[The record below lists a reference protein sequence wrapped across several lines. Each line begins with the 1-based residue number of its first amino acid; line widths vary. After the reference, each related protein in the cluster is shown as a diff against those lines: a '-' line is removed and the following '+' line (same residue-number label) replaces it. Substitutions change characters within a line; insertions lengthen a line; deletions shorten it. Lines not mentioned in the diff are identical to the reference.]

1 MTVFKGFLSITKRNL
16 GMMLLYIIIFLTISI
31 FAQKMLD
38 PADASG
44 FKAEQLD
51 IAVIDR
57 DGGALAK
64 GLTDYL
70 GLFHNL
76 KDLPDDKSILQDRLF
91 YRDIYYIVTIPEDFE
106 EACLSGSEK
115 LSVTKVPGS
124 TTGYYVDQQIN
135 TFLNS
140 VRTMTAGG
148 FSVSDA
154 VARAAEYAS
163 SPPDVTLIDKTGH
176 GGSMAQHA
184 FMFQYMPYIMLSI
197 LCYTLSFIMIAF
209 GKPDVKKRTLCS
221 CISARSMNL
230 QLIAGHAVVGLGIF
244 AICTVM
250 PAILYGRS
258 FLSDPHLPYYL
269 LNSFIMMLVSLS
281 IAFLISSFPINEEII
296 NGIVNVIT
304 LGMAFTCGVFVSM
317 DILGKGVRTI
327 ARFLPVYWYETTNSL
342 IAGNRTFTDSQ
353 TAELW
358 RGYGIQLLFMAA
370 FFGIAL
376 VLRRNRAIAER

>member
-1 MTVFKGFLSITKRNL
+1 
-16 GMMLLYIIIFLTISI
+16 
-31 FAQKMLD
+31 
-38 PADASG
+38 
-44 FKAEQLD
+44 
-51 IAVIDR
+51 
-57 DGGALAK
+57 
-64 GLTDYL
+64 
-70 GLFHNL
+70 
-76 KDLPDDKSILQDRLF
+76 
-91 YRDIYYIVTIPEDFE
+91 
-106 EACLSGSEK
+106 
-115 LSVTKVPGS
+115 
-124 TTGYYVDQQIN
+124 
-135 TFLNS
+135 
-140 VRTMTAGG
+140 
-148 FSVSDA
+148 
-154 VARAAEYAS
+154 
-163 SPPDVTLIDKTGH
+163 
-176 GGSMAQHA
+176 
-184 FMFQYMPYIMLSI
+184 
-197 LCYTLSFIMIAF
+197 
-209 GKPDVKKRTLCS
+209 
-221 CISARSMNL
+221 MNL